1 MIPSKSALRAL
12 LVLVP
17 SLLLVLGGC
26 GGTVA
31 RESAPDAAAARGP
44 ANEGTTAG
52 DASPDVDS
60 GFDGR
65 PPGDLSRSA
74 SSSDSDGSSGGA
86 VPDPS
91 PFASCSGARDVFYVA
106 VGGKG
111 AGGYYL
117 PFPSNPVVVTNL
129 DATWTGTALPLGAS
143 AGTHDVGGGSVSIAT
158 PDNTPLAT
166 GTYAQPLTTAT
177 PKPYLQLVVGDV
189 GLTADGSGPGSFT
202 VVDADTTSDDAGTS
216 LRSFLVTF
224 DLQVPTNGGMA
235 PITGCMRYT
244 ADPIPVPGPAQS
256 LGTGAAL
263 LGPCAQGGYGFYADL
278 EGGYPGPAGVTHVDA
293 TDATFTAGTIG
304 STVELDVQAGT
315 SLWKLEESA
324 SPSGTAGLQPGTYTL
339 AAGGQGPTLQ
349 IVPPTM
355 GCVSFPTGTF
365 GVVDLASS
373 ANDVSKLTT
382 WFDLQCAGQG
392 SLRGCAVYGE

>member
-1 MIPSKSALRAL
+1 MSA
-12 LVLVP
+12 
-17 SLLLVLGGC
+17 
-26 GGTVA
+26 
-31 RESAPDAAAARGP
+31 
-44 ANEGTTAG
+44 
-52 DASPDVDS
+52 
-60 GFDGR
+60 
-65 PPGDLSRSA
+65 
-74 SSSDSDGSSGGA
+74 
-86 VPDPS
+86 
-91 PFASCSGARDVFYVA
+91 FASCSGARDVFYVS

-111 AGGYYL
+111 SDAYYL

-129 DATWTGTALPLGAS
+129 DATWSGSALPLGAS
-143 AGTHDVGGGSVSIAT
+143 AGTLDGSGGNVSIAT
-158 PDNTPLAT
+158 PDNTPVVP

-189 GLTADGSGPGSFT
+189 NLTADGSGPGSFT
-202 VVDADTTSDDAGTS
+202 IVDTEATSDDAGTT

-224 DLQVPTNGGMA
+224 DLQVFTNGGMA

-244 ADPIPVPGPAQS
+244 ADPTPVPGVAQA

-263 LGPCAQGGYGFYADL
+263 LAPCAQGGYGFYADL
-278 EGGYPGPAGVTHVDA
+278 EAGFPGPAGVTHVDSS
-293 TDATFTAGTIG
+293 DATFSAGKIG

-324 SPSGTAGLQPGTYTL
+324 NLSGSADLQPGTYTL

-365 GVVDLASS
+365 GVVDVASS
-373 ANDVSKLTT
+373 EYDVSKLTT